1 MDNNGPQW
9 VNVRVRGRLE
19 PPPIAEFAAEFVSAE
34 KNSASQS
41 RRRILSAEKVQIL
54 NDKVKSTR
62 TPISDQHVI

>member
-19 PPPIAEFAAEFVSAE
+19 PPPIAEFAAEFVSA
-34 KNSASQS
+34 KKIRLAKVA
-41 RRRILSAEKVQIL
+41 AEFYPPKKYRYS

>member
-34 KNSASQS
+34 KNLASQS
-41 RRRILSAEKVQIL
+41 RRRILSAEKVQIFE
-54 NDKVKSTR
+54 
-62 TPISDQHVI
+62 